1 MDYYHEDLL
10 TPINYFQTENRDNT
24 VYLTD
29 LKPLDV
35 IEFKIELAPP
45 KNEENDDNNK
55 YSFDYKSLFAVEYL
69 NGGYYNYEIVK
80 NNANLIFE
88 PDEVKNAP
96 KKTGNSI
103 IYSGFYNFDLKEY
116 DDEKYAKESDQ
127 TEKEHRLREW
137 LDTKKL
143 AEFHPLKF
151 KME

>member
-1 MDYYHEDLL
+1 M
-10 TPINYFQTENRDNT
+10 
-24 VYLTD
+24 
-29 LKPLDV
+29 
-35 IEFKIELAPP
+35 APP
-45 KNEENDDNNK
+45 KHEENDDDDNK
-55 YSFDYKSLFAVEYL
+55 YKFDYKSLFALEYL

-80 NNANLIFE
+80 NDANLIFE
-88 PDEVKNAP
+88 PDEENYTP

>member
-1 MDYYHEDLL
+1 MDYYHQDLL

-55 YSFDYKSLFAVEYL
+55 YSFDYKCLFAVEYL

-88 PDEVKNAP
+88 PDEVK
-96 KKTGNSI
+96 KCT
-103 IYSGFYNFDLKEY
+103 
-116 DDEKYAKESDQ
+116 
-127 TEKEHRLREW
+127 
-137 LDTKKL
+137 
-143 AEFHPLKF
+143 
-151 KME
+151 